1 MMKKLNLYAAVLA
14 AFALVASPAGA
25 SRSSG
30 SDARSIK
37 PTLPS
42 REDYPDAGLAFGMVW
57 HDESHGDTPALSFM
71 VPETDNRLWTMGCRK
86 LENGSVRIAHMI
98 LTAPKEAVAED
109 QFGFTVRVDD
119 NPSIGILARMLPA
132 QIEGEITPTPQ
143 FLLPNNHALFP
154 ALARGNRAFVNLNG
168 NKFSV
173 HLQGSGGALERFL
186 RACR

>member
-1 MMKKLNLYAAVLA
+1 MMKKLNLYAAVLD

-30 SDARSIK
+30 SDAGSIK

>member
-1 MMKKLNLYAAVLA
+1 MMKKLNLYAALLA

-25 SRSSG
+25 SQSSV
-30 SDARSIK
+30 SDAALVK
-37 PTLPS
+37 PTMPS

-57 HDESHGDTPALSFM
+57 HDESAGDAPALSFM
-71 VPETDNRLWTMGCRK
+71 VPETDNRLWTMGCRR

-98 LTAPKEAVAED
+98 LAAPKEVVADD

-119 NPSIGILARMLPA
+119 KAAIGILARMLPA
-132 QIEGEITPTPQ
+132 QIEGEVFPTPQ

-173 HLQGSGGALERFL
+173 HLQGSGSALERFL